1 MSNKEFNWT
10 DKLVLEFSK
19 LSTKGSYGIF
29 ENAKNLKDKLKIY
42 KMMKSKLLSKNT
54 AIVSLSDITN
64 NGFNLSAEFNI
75 NKLKNKNPYI
85 IENGIYVPAKSHQI
99 TKAEYFNQRQLKHI
113 NNLLIAITEINK
125 EIERI
130 KSSDEFDEKIKES
143 KLSNR
148 AKNSCYKLIGK
159 KINPFDAMLSD
170 VAVIPVSNWRQNM
183 GMGEKTFK
191 EIKRYLTNNGFTLI
205 IK

>member
-1 MSNKEFNWT
+1 M
-10 DKLVLEFSK
+10 V
-19 LSTKGSYGIF
+19 
-29 ENAKNLKDKLKIY
+29 
-42 KMMKSKLLSKNT
+42 KSKLLSNNT
-54 AIVSLSDITN
+54 ETVSLNDINN
-64 NGFNLSAEFNI
+64 NGFNLSAEFHI

-85 IENGIYVPAKSHQI
+85 IESGIYVPAKSHQI

-130 KSSDEFDEKIKES
+130 KLSDEFDEKIKES

-159 KINPFDAMLSD
+159 KTNRNEAMLSD
-170 VAVIPVSNWRQNM
+170 VALIPVSNWQQSL
-183 GMGEKTFK
+183 GMGNKTFK
-191 EIKRYLTNNGFTLI
+191 EVKRYLTINGFNLI